1 MTIHPS
7 HEALIAWL
15 GVEEAPVAVPSEY
28 SDLANVFSKDSV
40 AELPDHTGIDGRA
53 IDLEEGK
60 QPPYRPI
67 HSLGPVEL
75 ETLKT
80 YIDTNL
86 ASGLI
91 RPPKPHGGA
100 PILFV
105 RKTDEILRLC
115 IDYRGLDNLTIKNRY
130 PLPLIGES
138 FDA

>member
-1 MTIHPS
+1 M
-7 HEALIAWL
+7 
-15 GVEEAPVAVPSEY
+15 
-28 SDLANVFSKDSV
+28 
-40 AELPDHTGIDGRA
+40 AELPEHTCIDGRA

-75 ETLKT
+75 EILKT

-100 PILFV
+100 PILLV
-105 RKTDEILRLC
+105 RKADENIRLC
-115 IDYRGLDNLTIKNRY
+115 IDYRGLDNLTIKN
-130 PLPLIGES
+130 
-138 FDA
+138 